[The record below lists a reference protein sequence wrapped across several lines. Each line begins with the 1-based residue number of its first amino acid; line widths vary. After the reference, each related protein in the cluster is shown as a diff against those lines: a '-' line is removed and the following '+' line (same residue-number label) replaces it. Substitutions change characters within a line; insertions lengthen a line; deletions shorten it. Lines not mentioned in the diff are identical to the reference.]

1 MSKRKQIIIR
11 LILGVT
17 AFVLVGGALV
27 MHRYRQFE
35 RTPLNTGD
43 KNIVVELPPGTSFG
57 SFARRLHGK
66 GLVSDPRLFQVMARL
81 HGDARE
87 IKAGEYAL
95 EPGIKPAQLLDKLV
109 RGAVLQHSLTLVEG
123 WTFRQVMDAVRSSD
137 ELKHTIKPD
146 AGPKQIMARLGHPDE
161 LPEGRFLPETYN
173 FPRGTSDIAFLDR
186 AYRAMKEYLAS
197 QWPQREDGLP
207 LKTPYQALILASIVE
222 RETAVPEER
231 ERIAGVFVRRLQ
243 RGMRLQT
250 DPTVIYGLGD
260 DYKGDITFRD
270 LRKDTPYNTYTR
282 AGLPPTPI
290 AMPSRASI
298 RAALHPEPGDSL
310 YFVATGD
317 GHHHFSATL
326 KEHNE
331 AVRKYQLGRR

>member
-1 MSKRKQIIIR
+1 MSKRKQLIIR
-11 LILGVT
+11 VLLGVT
-17 AFVLVGGALV
+17 AFVLVAGSLAV
-27 MHRYRQFE
+27 HQYRQFE

-43 KNIVVELPPGTSFG
+43 NNIVVELPPGTSFG
-57 SFARRLHGK
+57 SFARRLHDK

-95 EPGIKPAQLLDKLV
+95 EPGIKPAELLDKLV

-123 WTFRQVMDAVRSSD
+123 WTFKQVMDAVRSSN

-146 AGPKQIMARLGHPDE
+146 ASPKQIMAQLRHPGE
-161 LPEGRFLPETYN
+161 QPEGRFLPETYN
-173 FPRGTSDIAFLDR
+173 FPRGATDASFLNR

-222 RETAVPEER
+222 RETAIPEER
-231 ERIAGVFVRRLQ
+231 ERIAGVFVRRLE

-298 RAALHPEPGDSL
+298 HAALHPEPGDSL